1 MTEPLETKNPAK
13 VPWWVTT
20 IVILGVLLT
29 ATGGILALVRP
40 EILAGGPMN
49 QAAYVYSGYLVSRD
63 LALAA
68 MLLAT
73 LAVRSYRVLAGL
85 MLLTVLTQVI
95 DAVVD
100 ATTGRASLLPA
111 ILVFAVAYLVA
122 AARIFGRLPVGRES
136 RTSGSALPGMQQFTG
151 RSHDSW

>member
-1 MTEPLETKNPAK
+1 MTELLDTKNPPK
-13 VPWWVTT
+13 IPWWVAT

-40 EILAGGPMN
+40 ETLAGEPMN
-49 QAAYVYSGYLVSRD
+49 QAAYVYAGYLVSRD

-73 LAVRSYRVLAGL
+73 LVLRSYRVLAGL
-85 MLLTVLTQVI
+85 MLLTALTQVI

-111 ILVFAVAYLVA
+111 ILVFAVAYFIG
-122 AARIFGRLPVGRES
+122 AARIFRSG
-136 RTSGSALPGMQQFTG
+136 TSVGSAPGRQRDTG
-151 RSHDSW
+151 QAVSDAI